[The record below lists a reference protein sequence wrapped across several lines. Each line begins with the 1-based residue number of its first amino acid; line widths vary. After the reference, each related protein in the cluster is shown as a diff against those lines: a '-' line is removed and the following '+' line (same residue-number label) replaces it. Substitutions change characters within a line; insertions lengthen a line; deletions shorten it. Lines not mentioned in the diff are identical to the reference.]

1 MNIFEIYLNKIK
13 KIIIKLN
20 NENLIKIPNT
30 LDNIN
35 VDVPPAK
42 FNCDIS
48 TNVAMILSKIN
59 NKSPIDLASK
69 LADSIKKDDDNI
81 ESIDVAKPGFINIKF
96 NNSFWNLFL
105 KEIITNSKK
114 FGINYTEKKNK
125 YIVEFVSANPTGPL
139 HVGHCRGAILGD
151 VISNLLS
158 FNHHYVTRE
167 YYVND
172 YGNQIISFTKSIY
185 LRIREI
191 LYNEKFPTEDADLYP
206 GNYLID
212 IAKNI
217 MKDNK
222 DLNFDNFENI
232 SENLTKLSIEHS
244 INLIKFNLKNLGIT
258 HDNFVNETHLV
269 NNNEV
274 EKVVD
279 KLKKKNLF
287 TRVKLKH
294 QKVKKMI
301 IGLKEIN
308 YCLNQ
313 QNLEM
318 IKIEHFK
325 KLINLGH
332 TLPVMLLIITTN

>member
-114 FGINYTEKKNK
+114 FGINYTEKKN
-125 YIVEFVSANPTGPL
+125 
-139 HVGHCRGAILGD
+139 
-151 VISNLLS
+151 
-158 FNHHYVTRE
+158 
-167 YYVND
+167 
-172 YGNQIISFTKSIY
+172 
-185 LRIREI
+185 
-191 LYNEKFPTEDADLYP
+191 
-206 GNYLID
+206 NY
-212 IAKNI
+212 
-217 MKDNK
+217 
-222 DLNFDNFENI
+222 
-232 SENLTKLSIEHS
+232 
-244 INLIKFNLKNLGIT
+244 
-258 HDNFVNETHLV
+258 
-269 NNNEV
+269 
-274 EKVVD
+274 
-279 KLKKKNLF
+279 
-287 TRVKLKH
+287 
-294 QKVKKMI
+294 
-301 IGLKEIN
+301 
-308 YCLNQ
+308 
-313 QNLEM
+313 
-318 IKIEHFK
+318 
-325 KLINLGH
+325 
-332 TLPVMLLIITTN
+332 